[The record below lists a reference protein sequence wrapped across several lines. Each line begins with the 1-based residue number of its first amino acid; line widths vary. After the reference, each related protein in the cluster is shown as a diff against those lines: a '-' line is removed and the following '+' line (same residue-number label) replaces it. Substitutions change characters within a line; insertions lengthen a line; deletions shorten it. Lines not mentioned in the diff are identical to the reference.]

1 MSSQIMKDYTDHV
14 VKNCDGENTVTLV
27 RRRVVYEEK
36 VVSFDEYIQLNRDL
50 NTDEMYP
57 SEIEGFESIGFDDF
71 EEEETDYVA
80 FPGDVTNFTDDAI
93 AFLFNYQPWD
103 DGFDGIHISSYEH
116 DFRSESD
123 S

>member
-1 MSSQIMKDYTDHV
+1 MSSQAMKDYTDHV

-36 VVSFDEYIQLNRDL
+36 VVSFDEYIQLNKDL
-50 NTDEMYP
+50 NDEMYP

-71 EEEETDYVA
+71 EMEDVNSVA
-80 FPGDVTNFTDDAI
+80 FHGNVTEFTVDAI
-93 AFLFNYQPWD
+93 GFLFNYQPWD

>member
-1 MSSQIMKDYTDHV
+1 MSSQAMKDYTDHV

-71 EEEETDYVA
+71 EMEDVNYVA

-93 AFLFNYQPWD
+93 GFLFNYQPWD

>member
-1 MSSQIMKDYTDHV
+1 MSSQAMKDYTDHV

-36 VVSFDEYIQLNRDL
+36 VVTFDEYIQLNKDL
-50 NTDEMYP
+50 NDEMYP

-71 EEEETDYVA
+71 EMEDVNYVA
-80 FPGDVTNFTDDAI
+80 FPGNVTEFTDDAI
-93 AFLFNYQPWD
+93 GFSFNYQPWD